1 MELKIISEFLPLLFC
16 NDELELTMSWD
27 YLFVET
33 KINWFTQL
41 CQQQLSKVKDK
52 FQNNF
57 KLETFKSKSIDE
69 IKDRFNAKPF
79 ENFPNFLIYF
89 SLKSLILKTC

>member
-1 MELKIISEFLPLLFC
+1 
-16 NDELELTMSWD
+16 MSWN

-41 CQQQLSKVKDK
+41 CQQQLSIVKDK

-69 IKDRFNAKPF
+69 IKDRFKAKPF

-89 SLKSLILKTC
+89 FSQISHPQNLLDNNNLFISIY